1 MVGDEIIL
9 EGKTDYYTINYY
21 VAYQQQ
27 QEALPCLELVFHHH
41 SQYVY
46 DSEKKTLDTRRR
58 VTIVFPFSTFVLC
71 PNLFL
76 LAKFL
81 GRKTKVVVASVLSRT
96 SRQLQLFLT
105 LQQERI
111 YISSSNR
118 LTLILFSYFARVIF
132 GVYPICRHKRCIGDV
147 LSLSALFLEIHP
159 KSSFFIRK

>member
-1 MVGDEIIL
+1 MATFLNERMVGDEIIL

-46 DSEKKTLDTRRR
+46 DSENKTLDTRRR
-58 VTIVFPFSTFVLC
+58 NTIVFPFSTFVLC

-81 GRKTKVVVASVLSRT
+81 GRKTKVVVASVLVVSCSCFWR
-96 SRQLQLFLT
+96 
-105 LQQERI
+105 
-111 YISSSNR
+111 SNR
-118 LTLILFSYFARVIF
+118 SEFIYRRPTVWLLFFSLILPEWFLVSTQSVAINDASETCLVWVRYF
-132 GVYPICRHKRCIGDV
+132 
-147 LSLSALFLEIHP
+147 
-159 KSSFFIRK
+159 